1 MLGQASLPN
10 DNPALPLQ
18 VETDQIVSSQDVSS
32 EDVASGTN
40 TRLLWMGFGCAVLML
55 IGLSAHALA
64 SPVSAKHSR
73 LIHGFTFTPSMPAFH
88 SGSVRALPTVSHPAV
103 YTGPS
108 KAGVGR
114 AHRPR
119 ASVRPAPQR
128 GSSVFM
134 QASKS
139 TEQRKTSSH
148 GASTSSIVQA
158 ISQDEEMK
166 KQKESQQEDPD
177 EKYEAFLEALPPK
190 IRAKVIEEEMQ
201 NTKKSERRGKGDV
214 EEEAEDC
221 VVESPFDAE
230 KEEEANAIA
239 NALASSSTLSLTEA
253 NVESVLDT
261 LRPFLISDGGNVAL
275 KGISKG
281 IVYLELEGACGSCP
295 SSSMTMKMGLERG
308 LMEKIPDVVAV
319 EQVLPSGAAELSEE
333 AINEV
338 LEGVRPFLKM
348 AGGDIQLVD
357 FLASGLQPRCTL
369 RLIGTNKIPSIKV
382 EIVTRLRR
390 KMPSLAGVIWEDDRV
405 KKTMSI

>member
-1 MLGQASLPN
+1 MLGQGADEQN
-10 DNPALPLQ
+10 NPALPLQ
-18 VETDQIVSSQDVSS
+18 VETDQTGSSQDVSS
-32 EDVASGTN
+32 DDVASGKN
-40 TRLLWMGFGCAVLML
+40 TRLLWMGFGFAVLML
-55 IGLSAHALA
+55 IGLSAHAFLPLV
-64 SPVSAKHSR
+64 SHVSAKPSR
-73 LIHGFTFTPSMPAFH
+73 LMPAFYF
-88 SGSVRALPTVSHPAV
+88 GSVRALPTVSHPAV

-230 KEEEANAIA
+230 EEEEANAIA

-369 RLIGTNKIPSIKV
+369 RLIGSNKIPSIKI
-382 EIVTRLRR
+382 EIVSRLRR
-390 KMPSLAGVIWEDDRV
+390 KMPSLAGVIWEDDPDQRH
-405 KKTMSI
+405 KTMSI